1 MIHNY
6 TDLNNSRWLSGYV
19 CEMIE
24 AIQDDKTA
32 PHLYGDIREM
42 LETVSPAQMVTI
54 GNPAI
59 TASASWWSQW
69 FGLGLTAEDL
79 AELKEICL

>member
-24 AIQDDKTA
+24 AIQDDKTT
-32 PHLYGDIREM
+32 PRSRRDRGVV
-42 LETVSPAQMVTI
+42 TVVRSGP
-54 GNPAI
+54 
-59 TASASWWSQW
+59 
-69 FGLGLTAEDL
+69 DR
-79 AELKEICL
+79 

>member
-1 MIHNY
+1 MHTF
-6 TDLNNSRWLSGYV
+6 TDLSNSRWLSGYV

-32 PHLYGDIREM
+32 PYLYSDIREM

-59 TASASWWSQW
+59 SATAAWWGQW
-69 FGLGLTAEDL
+69 FGLAQTDEDI
-79 AELKEICL
+79 AELQEITL